1 MSAARSSSVARYRSN
16 VPKSDSLPQE
26 SSSVQP
32 DDAVIE
38 QQLGAT
44 IRELRL
50 NRNTSLRT
58 LASQAG
64 VSVSFLS
71 QVERSEA
78 SPSIATLMRIAKALD
93 QTIGS
98 LFETRPN
105 TRLVRRGSGPRLVHP
120 DRQWD
125 EEMLTPREFGRLQ
138 LIRSTLAAGGS
149 SGEEALVYGA
159 SETSVLVESGSV
171 EVWLGA
177 EHYELELG
185 DCLSYDPSAPH
196 RVANP
201 GDVPAVLL
209 FASAPPSY

>member
-1 MSAARSSSVARYRSN
+1 MAARYRSA
-16 VPKSDSLPQE
+16 VPKSESLPHG
-26 SSSVQP
+26 SSSAGT
-32 DDAVIE
+32 DETMIE

-50 NRNTSLRT
+50 SRNTSLRT
-58 LASQAG
+58 LAAQAG

-98 LFETRPN
+98 LFENRPN

-125 EEMLTPREFGRLQ
+125 EELLTPREFSRLQ
-138 LIRSTLAAGGS
+138 FIRSTLAAGGS
-149 SGEEALVYGA
+149 SGEEVLVYGA

-171 EVWLGA
+171 EVWLGP
-177 EHYELELG
+177 EHFALELG

-196 RVANP
+196 RIANP